1 MRKTIIFALLSI
13 LPLLMACDKS
23 DDITDI
29 FVGKTWQLN
38 YIASGSVGKTWYKFT
53 DVTDENFQEYSSR
66 TKTFNLVFSGA
77 QNGDVIT
84 GNLNGN
90 GSMTLTGTWTAN
102 GDSRVL
108 TTKDVNGDISDTK
121 DIIAQKILYGMQ
133 NAESYKGDVDN
144 LFIYFNY
151 QGTTLFMAFS
161 VKE

>member
-108 TTKDVNGDISDTK
+108 TTKDVNGDIRRHKGYHRTK
-121 DIIAQKILYGMQ
+121 NLIRH
-133 NAESYKGDVDN
+133 AERRVVQGRCGQLIY
-144 LFIYFNY
+144 LF
-151 QGTTLFMAFS
+151 
-161 VKE
+161 